1 MCQCN
6 IVYIFR
12 RYTFFVQ
19 TFKCRQPDF
28 LAIFKFRR
36 ISADSV
42 FSIFKCRR
50 VSADK
55 GWLFISSDAKVQ
67 TLALSRSWNL
77 VILVQIT
84 MPLLLPLTPILTY
97 SKQRGIHCLCFD
109 NLYEGMLDPFLKARF
124 HPLLKTSLTWLYT

>member
-1 MCQCN
+1 MVSTG
-6 IVYIFR
+6 IVILGLLGTIMTYGKTAPL

-67 TLALSRSWNL
+67 TLALSQSCNL
-77 VILVQIT
+77 VILVQKT

-97 SKQRGIHCLCFD
+97 ITQ
-109 NLYEGMLDPFLKARF
+109 
-124 HPLLKTSLTWLYT
+124 